1 MNLYRIICKKYLQE
15 LDFIIYFL
23 LYVLFSNNFSTFS
36 RVGGS
41 PSILPTYD
49 EATALANNNL
59 SSIFKPAIV
68 DKI

>member
-1 MNLYRIICKKYLQE
+1 MQGF
-15 LDFIIYFL
+15 DFIIYSFPM
-23 LYVLFSNNFSTFS
+23 VLFPNNFSTFS
-36 RVGGS
+36 IVGGS

-49 EATALANNNL
+49 EATALAKNNL